1 MFNFLKKKK
10 QKRLVIECDTD
21 VITINSKP
29 VTFPTNFETLIST
42 FGKPDRKLNK
52 SKNYIIWD
60 KLGVFCGYENKDNIL
75 SINFYQNKQ
84 DRSEYNTKKQFTGKL
99 ILNNEEITNNEFSKI
114 SLGKLAILRLGS
126 ESTVRFGF
134 SIGVNKTYKN

>member
-21 VITINSKP
+21 VITVNSKP
-29 VTFPTNFETLIST
+29 ITFPTNYNTLVNT

-60 KLGVFCGYENKDNIL
+60 KLGVFCGYADKDNIL
-75 SINFYQNKQ
+75 SISFYQNKQ
-84 DRSEYNTKKQFTGKL
+84 DRTEYNTKKQFTGKL

-114 SLGKLAILRLGS
+114 PLGELAILRLGS
-126 ESTVRFGF
+126 ETKIRFGF
-134 SIGVNKTYKN
+134 SIGVNKTYNN

>member
-10 QKRLVIECDTD
+10 QKKLVIECDTD
-21 VITINSKP
+21 IITINSKS
-29 VTFPTNFETLIST
+29 VTFPTNYDTLIHI

-60 KLGVFCGYENKDNIL
+60 KLGIFCGYEDKNNIL

-84 DRSEYNTKKQFTGKL
+84 DRTEYNTKKQFTGKL
-99 ILNNEEITNNEFSKI
+99 ILNNDEITNNEFSKI
-114 SLGKLAILRLGS
+114 SLGELAILRLGS
-126 ESTVRFGF
+126 ENTIRFGF
-134 SIGVNKTYKN
+134 SIGVNKTYNN